1 MPFLCTLCNSS
12 SLLRTLYLLSFH
24 TRKTTAEPCPKMS
37 SGAEIYYEPSGC
49 NCNGTSYTK
58 QDINTAASRALELA
72 SEGQTLG
79 ECDPRPL

>member
-1 MPFLCTLCNSS
+1 
-12 SLLRTLYLLSFH
+12 
-24 TRKTTAEPCPKMS
+24 MS

-72 SEGQTLG
+72 SQGQTLG
-79 ECDPRPL
+79 KYNPRPLSSPQEDLISLLTYHRPRQV